1 MSDWQHKHLY
11 TCAFRHIPKSSS
23 VLVLSSR
30 RLVHPVADDDFIT
43 IIIDSFIIVAHKWLL
58 EYGYITIILWCY
70 QLVKNFAFFWW
81 WFTESSMSIFFIFT
95 WRWWAEFPNLISA
108 WRVFLKSWT
117 ERKAVGKFGRFWVNL
132 VPNWNVDQILSFL
145 GESFARNG
153 SAFFRGKKL
162 FPWWTLFVKC
172 AFLQR
177 EKHFWL

>member
-81 WFTESSMSIFFIFT
+81 WFTEGSMSIFFIFT
-95 WRWWAEFPNLISA
+95 WRWWAEFPNPISA
-108 WRVFLKSWT
+108 WQGYFSRVGRK
-117 ERKAVGKFGRFWVNL
+117 ERRLVNL
-132 VPNWNVDQILSFL
+132 VDFGLTWFQTGTWIKSW
-145 GESFARNG
+145 
-153 SAFFRGKKL
+153 AF
-162 FPWWTLFVKC
+162 
-172 AFLQR
+172 
-177 EKHFWL
+177 